1 MTDELRLPVWLIPQT
16 GELDKLIKRGIRIP
30 SGIRATQDPS
40 TGIKTPA
47 SVMRMPPIPDIHAK
61 YGGKMGGV
69 GSDKLFQ
76 LLGGGQG
83 KVSRAIDG
91 PDKSED
97 KKIKTEEKKRRL
109 EASAAEKEE
118 KKTSKMVLGVLVGI
132 GYTLTKVPSILGGV
146 LKMLGIG
153 FLLILKPFADLLAM
167 ILMPIA
173 RLVIDFALWLNELA
187 GGGPAGMLIA
197 AVIGLIVAS
206 IGLLAIAVT
215 GGLISA
221 ALTTLITKTI
231 ASLAL
236 TLAGAKI
243 ATALT
248 TLAVTAI
255 GSTTLVGLLGTA
267 LIAAALAALIVVAIG
282 GTSTEALVVG
292 LGAAILSGLLIVFGA
307 PFWAAVAA
315 AVVTAVTGYALIK
328 GAYETGQSMGEEYRR
343 DRGLAAIEMGID
355 TRDVTDMDVVRYRN
369 AHPKA
374 LGGPV
379 SFGQS
384 YLVGEEG
391 PELFT
396 PNVGGNIT
404 PNNKLGGSQ
413 SININVSGI
422 MDEMKITDLIK
433 SIVNQAMRESNSVR
447 GSTGY

>member
-1 MTDELRLPVWLIPQT
+1 MVDELRLPVWLIPQT
-16 GELDKLIKRGIRIP
+16 GELDKLIKKGIRIP
-30 SGIRATQDPS
+30 SGIKATQDPA

-61 YGGKMGGV
+61 YGGKIGGV
-69 GSDKLFQ
+69 DTDKLFQ
-76 LLGGGQG
+76 LLGRGQG
-83 KVSRAIDG
+83 KTTDTQ
-91 PDKSED
+91 
-97 KKIKTEEKKRRL
+97 IKNEEKKRRL

-118 KKTSKMVLGVLVGI
+118 KKSSKMVLGVLIGI
-132 GYTLTKVPSILGGV
+132 GYTLAKVPSILGGV

-173 RLVIDFALWLNELA
+173 RLVIDFAIWLNKLA
-187 GGGPAGMLIA
+187 GSGPAGMLIA

-206 IGLLAIAVT
+206 IALLSIAVA

-221 ALTTLITKTI
+221 ALTTFITKTI

-255 GSTTLVGLLGTA
+255 GSTTLVGLLGTV

-328 GAYETGQSMGEEYRR
+328 GAYETGQSMGEGYRR

-355 TRDVTDMDVVRYRN
+355 TRDVTDIDVVKYRN
-369 AHPKA
+369 AHPRA

-379 SFGQS
+379 FDGQS

-396 PNVGGNIT
+396 PSVGGNIT
-404 PNNKLGGSQ
+404 PNNKMGGSQ
-413 SININVSGI
+413 SVNISVNGI
-422 MDEMKITDLIK
+422 MDERKIEDMIK
-433 SIVNQAMRESNSVR
+433 SVLARTMQ
-447 GSTGY
+447 TGNIRSW